1 MGHEL
6 KNEIISL
13 KDNINSINK
22 NNDEYKILCY
32 DTILNLTNE
41 YDTNCNI
48 YKKQLLDL
56 KYEYEYNISTIIK
69 EKEEE
74 LIKGKEE
81 LLLQEQQYKENLK
94 IQQEEHEIICN
105 QLNNNYDELYEKYC
119 ILLKEKDDL
128 NDELGFIKK
137 KEEEKEK
144 ERILLD

>member
-22 NNDEYKILCY
+22 QNNEYKILCY

-56 KYEYEYNISTIIK
+56 KYEYEYNISIIIK

-74 LIKGKEE
+74 LIKEKEKEE
-81 LLLQEQQYKENLK
+81 LLLLQQQEQQYKENFK
-94 IQQEEHEIICN
+94 IQ
-105 QLNNNYDELYEKYC
+105 
-119 ILLKEKDDL
+119 
-128 NDELGFIKK
+128 
-137 KEEEKEK
+137 KEE
-144 ERILLD
+144 